1 MEQKSLRRRLAALL
15 LMLCLLAAGA
25 LPALATSANIRL
37 VDASGNPATGTI
49 RVALYDSAKDKALS
63 GGQLTLYRVAE
74 VKRKN
79 GDLSFEYCGDFYGCG
94 IALGDLTDS
103 TLADQL
109 LEYMPQGARGTTKT
123 VDADGNA
130 AFEDLELGLYL
141 IVQSKASNGYA
152 PIKPFLVSLPMA
164 ENGKWNYEVDAS
176 PKVGGYTPVNPD
188 TPPVPPTPVPDK
200 PGTPSGRRSH
210 ERPAPDR
217 PAELARAGA
226 GGQRCAAVCRWLGA
240 EQKGSAAMRQK
251 IGKICMVLGALLI
264 LAAAALLAYNKWD
277 AARADKA
284 AQQAL
289 GELEQTLTT
298 TVEEKAKSETVVLQP
313 ELDPAQPMTE
323 TELDGW
329 SYIGYLSIPSIG
341 LDLPVMSE
349 WSYAGLKIAPGRY
362 SGSTYADNMV
372 VCAHNYAKHFSPIKW
387 LAEGSQVYFTD
398 MDGMRWSYEVS
409 YVENLQ
415 PTQIE
420 KMTEKT
426 EDSDNWDL
434 TLFTC
439 TTGGRARCAVRCV
452 RTGYPVLTMETAE

>member
-1 MEQKSLRRRLAALL
+1 
-15 LMLCLLAAGA
+15 
-25 LPALATSANIRL
+25 
-37 VDASGNPATGTI
+37 
-49 RVALYDSAKDKALS
+49 
-63 GGQLTLYRVAE
+63 
-74 VKRKN
+74 
-79 GDLSFEYCGDFYGCG
+79 
-94 IALGDLTDS
+94 
-103 TLADQL
+103 
-109 LEYMPQGARGTTKT
+109 
-123 VDADGNA
+123 
-130 AFEDLELGLYL
+130 
-141 IVQSKASNGYA
+141 
-152 PIKPFLVSLPMA
+152 
-164 ENGKWNYEVDAS
+164 
-176 PKVGGYTPVNPD
+176 
-188 TPPVPPTPVPDK
+188 
-200 PGTPSGRRSH
+200 
-210 ERPAPDR
+210 
-217 PAELARAGA
+217 
-226 GGQRCAAVCRWLGA
+226 
-240 EQKGSAAMRQK
+240 MRQK

-349 WSYAGLKIAPGRY
+349 WSYAGLKVAPGRY

-387 LAEGSQVYFTD
+387 LAEGAEVYFTD

-409 YVENLQ
+409 VVETIQ

-426 EDSDNWDL
+426 EDSENWDL

-439 TTGGRARCAVRCV
+439 TTGGSARCAVRCV
-452 RTGYPVLTMETAE
+452 RTGYPVMETAAAE

>member
-1 MEQKSLRRRLAALL
+1 MK
-15 LMLCLLAAGA
+15 
-25 LPALATSANIRL
+25 
-37 VDASGNPATGTI
+37 
-49 RVALYDSAKDKALS
+49 
-63 GGQLTLYRVAE
+63 
-74 VKRKN
+74 
-79 GDLSFEYCGDFYGCG
+79 
-94 IALGDLTDS
+94 
-103 TLADQL
+103 
-109 LEYMPQGARGTTKT
+109 
-123 VDADGNA
+123 
-130 AFEDLELGLYL
+130 
-141 IVQSKASNGYA
+141 
-152 PIKPFLVSLPMA
+152 
-164 ENGKWNYEVDAS
+164 
-176 PKVGGYTPVNPD
+176 
-188 TPPVPPTPVPDK
+188 
-200 PGTPSGRRSH
+200 
-210 ERPAPDR
+210 
-217 PAELARAGA
+217 
-226 GGQRCAAVCRWLGA
+226 
-240 EQKGSAAMRQK
+240 QK

-264 LAAAALLAYNKWD
+264 LASAALLAYNQWD
-277 AARADKA
+277 ASRADKA

-289 GELEQTLTT
+289 DGLEQTLNE
-298 TVEEKAKSETVVLQP
+298 TVEEKVKDDSVILQP
-313 ELDPAQPMTE
+313 ELDPEQEMTE

-387 LAEGSQVYFTD
+387 LAEGTPVYFTD

-426 EDSDNWDL
+426 GESDQWDL

-452 RTGYPVLTMETAE
+452 RTGCPVLTAETAE